1 MTRNTEIYGSVL
13 LYEKLINM
21 GRVLVYVLY
30 VGTVVI
36 VCLISEYLVWLLTV
50 FWKFYGA
57 YIQFW
62 IENGGAVLI
71 VDVSLC
77 SVVGAFYIALAL
89 AHSKER
95 PQNQYISQL
104 SAGVP
109 DCITGLFF

>member
-1 MTRNTEIYGSVL
+1 MR
-13 LYEKLINM
+13 
-21 GRVLVYVLY
+21 RVFVYVLY

-36 VCLISEYLVWLLTV
+36 VFLISEYLVWLLTA
-50 FWKFYGA
+50 FWKLYGA

-89 AHSKER
+89 KER

-109 DCITGLFF
+109 DCITGLLSPTMVYAWL